1 MTAFNDLKLG
11 KKHKY
16 VIYKINDS
24 KTEIIVDKISSDES
38 YDAFLEALPEDDSR
52 YAVYDFQY
60 EISSTEG
67 KRSKII
73 FFTWSPETASVR
85 SKMIYASSKDALR
98 RALNGVSTDIQ
109 GTDFSDVAFES
120 VLERVSRGAG
130 SH

>member
-1 MTAFNDLKLG
+1 MG
-11 KKHKY
+11 KKHKF